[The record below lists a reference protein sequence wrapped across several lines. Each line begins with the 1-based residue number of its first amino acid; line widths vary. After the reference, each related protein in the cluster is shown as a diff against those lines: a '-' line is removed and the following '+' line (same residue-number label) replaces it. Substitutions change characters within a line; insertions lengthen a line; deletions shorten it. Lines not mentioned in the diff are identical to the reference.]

1 MKQAWHIWKPRP
13 WQPARPFPQMTVRM
27 WFGRNLDQGGADCG
41 AQDARGARVG
51 VLAQPGLERAA
62 RGWCSSGE
70 DGGEGAG
77 PSTCSILLPSAGDA
91 GDAAF
96 LFFLDL
102 VILGEMTGVLLFC
115 SAGTATVAAGC

>member
-1 MKQAWHIWKPRP
+1 
-13 WQPARPFPQMTVRM
+13 MTVRM

-96 LFFLDL
+96 LFKVMLHVLD
-102 VILGEMTGVLLFC
+102 VRSRVE
-115 SAGTATVAAGC
+115 